1 MNPFDYAV
9 IIAYLGGMLVLGFIF
24 RHQRGE
30 RDYFLADGRLGWP
43 ALALSA
49 MATQLGAISFV
60 SAPAFVGLRE
70 GGGMVW
76 LAYEFGVPLGIAL
89 VLATVAPALY
99 RSGVVT
105 IYEFI
110 ERRFG
115 LGTRLALSSTFQLS
129 RGLATAVTIYAVAV
143 ILKAGFGVPFWQSLI
158 IVGAGTALYSI
169 MGGMRAVVI
178 GDAIQMTIIVTAIL
192 TCLAF
197 GLAALGGW
205 SVLLDAVDP
214 TRLTVLRTGSLGFSG
229 DEFGLWPMIFGG
241 IVLYASYYGCDQTQA
256 QRLLAAKDYRAGRRV
271 LLANGLLRGP
281 ITLTY
286 CLMGLVVGALA
297 MRHPGFGAQVSA
309 SEPDRLIPLFI
320 LTYLPHG
327 LIGFVFVGIL
337 AAAMSSL
344 SSAINSLAAVSVEDW
359 CRLRGRPQEPG
370 RTLVWARWAAIG
382 WGAFTLA
389 FSGLV
394 ARIAPTVIE
403 AINKIGSLFYG
414 PILAVFLLA
423 VVSPRA
429 GGRAAIA
436 GLLGGLAVNLGLWLF
451 FPQVF
456 WFWWNAVGCLVALG
470 IGGAV
475 SRLAPAPRSMPDA
488 ASQAAW
494 RELCAPTGWALYAVF
509 LALLA
514 TGAAFGHLKG

>member
-1 MNPFDYAV
+1 MNIWDYLV
-9 IIAYLGGMLVLGFIF
+9 IAAYLAGMLGLGVAF

-30 RDYFLADGRLGWP
+30 RDYFLADGTLGWP

-60 SAPAFVGLRE
+60 SAPAFVGLRD

-76 LAYEFGVPLGIAL
+76 LAYEFGVPLGIL
-89 VLATVAPALY
+89 LILMTVAPALY

-105 IYEFI
+105 IYAFI

-115 LGTRLALSSTFQLS
+115 LSTRLVLSFAFQLS
-129 RGLATAVTIYAVAV
+129 RGLATAVTIYAVAI
-143 ILKAGFGVPFWQSLI
+143 ILKAGFGIPFWQSLL

-178 GDAIQMTIIVTAIL
+178 GDAVQMVIIVIAIL
-192 TCLAF
+192 ACLVI
-197 GLAALGGW
+197 GLSALGGW
-205 SVLLDAVDP
+205 SVLLDTVDP
-214 TRLTVLRTGSLGFSG
+214 ARLRVLRTDSFGFSG
-229 DEFGLWPMIFGG
+229 DEFGLLPMIFGG

-256 QRLLAAKDYRAGRRV
+256 QRLLAARNYQAGRRV
-271 LLANGLLRGP
+271 LLTNGLLRGP

-286 CLMGLVVGALA
+286 CLVGLVVGALA
-297 MRHPGFGAQVSA
+297 VRDSAFGAQVSA
-309 SEPDRLIPLFI
+309 AEPDRLIPLFL

-359 CRLRGRPQEPG
+359 CRLRGRPPEDG

-382 WGAFTLA
+382 WGVFTLV
-389 FSGLV
+389 FSSMVG
-394 ARIAPTVIE
+394 RIAPTVIE

-414 PILAVFLLA
+414 PILGIFLLA
-423 VVSPRA
+423 VLAPRT
-429 GGRAAIA
+429 GGRDAIV
-436 GLLGGLAVNLGLWLF
+436 GLLTGLAANFVLWLG

-456 WFWWNAVGCLVALG
+456 WFWWNAIGCVVTLTAALTSTRLSSRRPVA
-470 IGGAV
+470 A
-475 SRLAPAPRSMPDA
+475 A
-488 ASQAAW
+488 ASAGVAW
-494 RELCAPTGWALYAVF
+494 RELVSPAGLALWAAF

-514 TGAAFGHLKG
+514 IGALFGHVKS

>member
-1 MNPFDYAV
+1 MNIWDYLV
-9 IIAYLGGMLVLGFIF
+9 IAAYLAGMLGLGVVF

-30 RDYFLADGRLGWP
+30 RDYFLAEGRLGWP

-76 LAYEFGVPLGIAL
+76 LAYEFGVPLGIL
-89 VLATVAPALY
+89 LILMTVAPALY

-115 LGTRLALSSTFQLS
+115 LAARLVLSLTFQLS

-143 ILKAGFGVPFWQSLI
+143 ILKAGFAIPFWQSLV
-158 IVGAGTALYSI
+158 IVGVGTALYSV

-178 GDAIQMTIIVTAIL
+178 GDAVQMIIIVTAIL
-192 TCLAF
+192 ACLAL
-197 GLAALGGW
+197 GLTALGGW
-205 SVLLDAVDP
+205 SVLLETVDP
-214 TRLTVLRTGSLGFSG
+214 GRLTVLRTDSLGFAG

-256 QRLLAAKDYRAGRRV
+256 QRLLAAHDYRAGRRV

-286 CLMGLVVGALA
+286 CLVGLVVGALA
-297 MRHPGFGAQVSA
+297 VRNPDFGAQVSA
-309 SEPDRLIPLFI
+309 AEPDRLIPLFL

-359 CRLRGRPQEPG
+359 CRLRGRPKETG

-382 WGAFTLA
+382 WGVFTLA
-389 FSGLV
+389 FSSMVGG
-394 ARIAPTVIE
+394 IAPTVIE

-414 PILAVFLLA
+414 PILGIFLLA
-423 VVSPRA
+423 VLAPRT
-429 GGRAAIA
+429 GGRDAIL
-436 GLLGGLAVNLGLWLF
+436 GLLAGLAVNLVLWLF

-456 WFWWNAVGCLVALG
+456 WFWWNAVGC
-470 IGGAV
+470 AV
-475 SRLAPAPRSMPDA
+475 TLMTAWLATRFSSGRFAVTDAPRGVV
-488 ASQAAW
+488 W
-494 RELCAPTGWALYAVF
+494 RELVSPAG
-509 LALLA
+509 LALWTAFLLLLA
-514 TGAAFGHLKG
+514 LGAFFGHLKG